1 MLESHGVAEGHL
13 VDTHHGGEGVLKRML
28 DDVRKFG
35 FSGYLKSSYS
45 TAAGSSEGMIG
56 FNSGEP
62 SVTIYVFKKA
72 GSSAERVYQGQR
84 AAEFI
89 WEDSMNAE
97 CSLSLHSRIS
107 VQDLEKRF
115 AEAKVGRVELLPPP
129 SIGAAKGVGEIQ
141 RLAGK
146 EDAAAQRI
154 LAWAKEGYNVSNLV
168 RLYLTDPSAATRA
181 LPYFEAN
188 IQRLQSLEEVLRLL
202 DTEGYERE
210 AESLERRMHDP
221 ERLLDLEGELEE
233 LRRRIEG
240 YEVARAEEEIRES
253 MERKAVDE
261 KIDSVYDLILQYHRQ
276 QSGESA
282 APTCEVCGSPLQE
295 DGACPK
301 CASYEP
307 KPRFGRSLNPRF
319 TFDSFVSGP
328 SNRFAE
334 AAAKA
339 VAENPGKSY
348 NPLFLYSKSGLGKTH
363 LLQAIGNKIA
373 SAGGVVTYAPTD
385 VFEAELIG
393 AVTNNTLEEMRKAY
407 RGSDALLIDDVQFLT
422 GKERIQEE
430 LFQAFTEIT
439 ERRGQV
445 VLAADRM
452 PKEIPSL
459 SERLISR
466 FESGLV
472 ADIQPC
478 DYETRRAILERRVTN
493 EKLDVPPDVL
503 LYIAEVCKDNV
514 RQLEGGLNR
523 VVAFSSLMHSTI
535 SISLAQEILRQEERN
550 ARRQLTPKVELLS
563 GKSYL
568 LEEQKPDFAHRLFV
582 GKVREGRDGL
592 AIVRGH
598 PRGLRQRLEQTEA
611 AILWLTDKES
621 KEEATIPPSLERIM
635 VTVEEF
641 MEDSP
646 KAVILLD
653 DVQYL
658 ISNNAFEGLA
668 RFVRTLVD
676 EVSERDAI
684 FILSI
689 DPEGLK
695 PQERSVIE
703 REMEVVR
710 T

>member
-1 MLESHGVAEGHL
+1 
-13 VDTHHGGEGVLKRML
+13 ML

-35 FSGYLKSSYS
+35 FSGYLKSSFS
-45 TAAGSSEGMIG
+45 TPAGSAEGIVG

-62 SVTIYVFKKA
+62 AITVYVYHRA
-72 GSSAERVYQGQR
+72 SASERLYQGPK

-89 WEDSMNAE
+89 WEDSVNPE
-97 CSLSLHSRIS
+97 CSLSLHSRVSIP
-107 VQDLEKRF
+107 DLEKKF
-115 AEAKVGRVELLPPP
+115 SEAKVGRVEIMPP
-129 SIGAAKGVGEIQ
+129 SSLAAPKGVGEVQ

-146 EDAAAQRI
+146 EDVAAQRI

-188 IQRLQSLEEVLRLL
+188 IQRLQSLEEVLELL
-202 DTEGYERE
+202 DTDGYERE

-240 YEVARAEEEIRES
+240 YEVGKAEEEIRQS
-253 MERKAVDE
+253 LERKIVDE

-276 QSGESA
+276 QSGEA
-282 APTCEVCGSPLQE
+282 EVAKCEVCGSRLMA
-295 DGACPK
+295 DGT
-301 CASYEP
+301 CAQCSTAFT
-307 KPRFGRSLNPRF
+307 KPGFGRALNPRF
-319 TFDSFVSGP
+319 TFEAFVSGP

-339 VAENPGKSY
+339 VAESPGRSY
-348 NPLFLYSKSGLGKTH
+348 NPLFIYSKSGLGKTH
-363 LLQAIGNKIA
+363 LMQAIGNKLA
-373 SAGGVVTYAPTD
+373 SSGKTVTYSPTD
-385 VFEAELIG
+385 VFEAELISS
-393 AVTNNTLEEMRKAY
+393 VTNNSLDEMRRAY
-407 RGSDALLIDDVQFLT
+407 RGSDAFLLDDVQFLA

-430 LFQAFTEIT
+430 LFQAFTEFL
-439 ERRGQV
+439 ERGGQV
-445 VLAADRM
+445 VLAADRL

-459 SERLISR
+459 SERLVSR

-478 DYETRRAILERRVTN
+478 DFETRRAILERRVAN
-493 EKLDVPPDVL
+493 EKLDVPPEVL
-503 LYIAEVCKDNV
+503 VFIADVCKDNV

-523 VVAFSSLMHSTI
+523 VVAFSSLMHAAVT
-535 SISLAQEILRQEERN
+535 ISLAQEILKQEERN
-550 ARRQLTPKVELLS
+550 AKRQLAPKVELVS

-568 LEEQKPDFAHRLFV
+568 LEELKPDLAHRLFV
-582 GKVREGRDGL
+582 GKVKEGRTGL

-598 PRGLRQRLEQTEA
+598 PRTLRQRLEKVDA
-611 AILWLTDKES
+611 DILWLTDKES

-646 KAVILLD
+646 KAVILID

-695 PQERSVIE
+695 QQERSVIE

-710 T
+710 A